1 MTGRSGV
8 YPQIGFIS
16 GLAPGGGYL
25 VGLPLLAL
33 EVVVR
38 PEFVFLTEQ
47 VVTVTHTP
55 PELPVVTTTSRVPTL
70 RVGQEVVVVFADGD
84 LNTAVIVAARPAEE
98 GGR

>member
-1 MTGRSGV
+1 MSGRAAL
-8 YPQIGFIS
+8 PQLGYVS

-33 EVVVR
+33 EVRVL
-38 PEFVFLTEQ
+38 PEHVFLINQ

-55 PELPVVTTTSRVPTL
+55 PEAPVVTTTFRVPTL

-84 LNTAVIVAARPAEE
+84 LNTAMIVAARPMEEE
-98 GGR
+98 GGS